1 MSKYQEE
8 FQLEQYIRN
17 SKTKKE
23 LKEMIQKLKEIINYL
38 EHL

>member
-1 MSKYQEE
+1 MSKYQED
-8 FQLEQYIRN
+8 FQLEQYIR
-17 SKTKKE
+17 SIKTKKE